1 METFIY
7 EVLQGIREDRD
18 SLYNE
23 ASLRAL
29 LSRLLKGEVFSVEEI
44 QTTLPK

>member
-1 METFIY
+1 MGIFIY
-7 EVLQGIREDRD
+7 KVLPGIREVRD
-18 SLYNE
+18 SLYIG

-29 LSRLLKGEVFSVEEI
+29 LSRLLKGEVFSGEEI